1 MQLSFILLGIVILVI
16 LGFLLW
22 FVPHLL
28 QQQALRAASEAAEL
42 REIIADMINEQEAVA
57 MRQTQ
62 LSTSLSY
69 LQDQL
74 EQLLSAHTHNDD
86 GYAFP
91 MALPADADAR
101 RELEDTMRML
111 QQQINEYMLASRAR
125 NQRDNESWA
134 YLLSLLATIQERIHT
149 LSTEPV
155 GAAISIERGNSHEYH
170 RHR

>member
-1 MQLSFILLGIVILVI
+1 MQLSFIVLGIVILVI

-28 QQQALRAASEAAEL
+28 HQQALRAANESAEL

-62 LSTSLSY
+62 MSTSLSY
-69 LQDQL
+69 MQDQL
-74 EQLLSAHTHNDD
+74 EQLLATSVRTSDGQSIPMVLPTDAH
-86 GYAFP
+86 
-91 MALPADADAR
+91 AL
-101 RELEDTMRML
+101 RELEDHIRTL
-111 QQQINEYMLASRAR
+111 QKQINEHMTSSRVR

-134 YLLSLLATIQERIHT
+134 YLLSLLAAIQDRIQT

-155 GAAISIERGNSHEYH
+155 GTAVSIERGNSYEYH
-170 RHR
+170 RY